1 MKKFMTK
8 IKKWIITSL
17 GGCPKEEIANYTNI
31 FKACTDAINKCMN
44 RNKMLVKALKD
55 SNILFKDSYGVKYS
69 YNLCKYC
76 AHKNNCNKDC
86 VHGEDFIFAENW
98 EEN

>member
-44 RNKMLVKALKD
+44 R
-55 SNILFKDSYGVKYS
+55 
-69 YNLCKYC
+69 
-76 AHKNNCNKDC
+76 KNAC
-86 VHGEDFIFAENW
+86 
-98 EEN
+98 